1 MSVIRSPAIRNT
13 PYEEEA
19 TGAAEVESDYSV
31 ALTPKGGMIRA

>member
-1 MSVIRSPAIRNT
+1 MSVIRSPAIRIILADMT

-31 ALTPKGGMIRA
+31 ALTP